1 MKYLKRFNENINN
14 GIEDIKD
21 ILINL
26 IDLDYDV
33 YIDLDESL
41 EINEQSR
48 NN

>member
-41 EINEQSR
+41 EINEQ
-48 NN
+48 